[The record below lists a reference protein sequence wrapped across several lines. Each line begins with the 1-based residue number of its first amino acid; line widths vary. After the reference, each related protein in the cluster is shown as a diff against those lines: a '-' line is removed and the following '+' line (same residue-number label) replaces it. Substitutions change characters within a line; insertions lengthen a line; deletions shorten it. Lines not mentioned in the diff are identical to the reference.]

1 MVTIFLN
8 LESNKMADIS
18 KWPIFQNADLHINR
32 LCICLNIDALESASA
47 QHECRNFYNSAH
59 THTHK
64 EVA

>member
-1 MVTIFLN
+1 
-8 LESNKMADIS
+8 MADIS